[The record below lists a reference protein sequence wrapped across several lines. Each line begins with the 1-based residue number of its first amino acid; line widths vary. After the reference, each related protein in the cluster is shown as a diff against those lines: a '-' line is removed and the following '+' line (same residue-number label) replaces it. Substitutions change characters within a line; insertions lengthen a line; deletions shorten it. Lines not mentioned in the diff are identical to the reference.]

1 LSFTRKDGKVGN
13 YIVKRILGIIPIML
27 GVTIIT
33 FSMIHLCPGDPA
45 VILAGSD
52 ATQEGIEKIREE
64 YGLNDPLFKQ
74 YFDFMNRLLRGDLG
88 ISLFSK
94 IPITELLAQRYWVTM
109 KLAIFGILI
118 SFLIG
123 IFPGVV
129 AAVKQYSVFDNL
141 SMIGALFGASM
152 PIFWIGLL
160 LMLLFSVKIRLF
172 PAGGGTDLYSLVLP
186 ALSLGA
192 YSAALIA
199 RITRASMLEV
209 IRQDYVRTARA
220 NGLREN
226 IVIYKHCLKNA
237 MIPIITVVGLQFGY
251 LLGGTVLV
259 EVVFSIPGMGK
270 LLVDSIFQR
279 DYPVVQASMI
289 LVSLSFVVVNLL
301 TDIAYAFFDPRIRY
315 Q

>member
-1 LSFTRKDGKVGN
+1 
-13 YIVKRILGIIPIML
+13 
-27 GVTIIT
+27 
-33 FSMIHLCPGDPA
+33 MIHLCPGDPA
-45 VILAGSD
+45 VILAGAD

-64 YGLNDPLFKQ
+64 YGLNDPLLTQ
-74 YFDFMNRLLRGDLG
+74 YFDFMSKLLRGDLG
-88 ISLFSK
+88 ISLFSQL
-94 IPITELLAQRYWVTM
+94 PITELLAQRYWVTM
-109 KLAIFGILI
+109 KLAIFGILV
-118 SFLIG
+118 SFLLG
-123 IFPGVV
+123 VFPGVV
-129 AAVKQYSVFDNL
+129 AAVKQYSIFDNL

-160 LMLLFSVKIRLF
+160 LMLLFSVKIHLF

-237 MIPIITVVGLQFGY
+237 MIPIVTVVGLQFGY

-289 LVSLSFVVVNLL
+289 LVSLSFVVVNSL